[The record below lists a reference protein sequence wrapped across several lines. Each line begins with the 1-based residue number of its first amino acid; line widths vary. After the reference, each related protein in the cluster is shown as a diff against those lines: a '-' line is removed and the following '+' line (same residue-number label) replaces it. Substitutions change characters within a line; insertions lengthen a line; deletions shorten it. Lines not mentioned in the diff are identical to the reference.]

1 MLQLITGPARS
12 GKTQLLYKEL
22 TERMNRGELSWVLV
36 PEQFSLYTEKEIIRQ
51 FGLPAQ
57 KLIKVITFSR
67 LCNLVL
73 HELGPLRMQYIDGT
87 GKHIIAARALEYNGD
102 KLTYLKRNLHQKGF
116 PQILADTLSECKRYG
131 VSPQALQFASE
142 QTQIPELKQK
152 LDELSLL
159 YQTYNELIEEHHAD
173 AEDNLTLVSPRLS
186 KCDFLQGKL
195 FARHFRSFTPVEHQ
209 ALKELL
215 QKMDLTILL
224 DTWDLPEFGGI
235 FRPVQTTIQKLRQ
248 SAKDVD
254 IPESPIVA
262 LSPPEAQNELTYLQ
276 QKYFDYKAKP
286 YSQKTD
292 SVFLYETQNR
302 YREMEAAAD
311 LIVRLCRTKQYRFRD
326 FLVLARNTESYARVL
341 PSVFQTREIPVF
353 LDARECLAAK
363 PFLRFLFGTLDILS
377 YGHSYERI
385 MTIARSEIFPLS
397 RDEID
402 RLENYI
408 LATAP
413 THAMWE
419 APVWD
424 YLPSHG
430 DYDLEEINR
439 TKDYLLSGVRAI
451 QSAISGRKT
460 GGEIAAAILSWLKDS
475 HLGVRITQLAQDA
488 LNLGKTHISDDYQQ
502 SWNGVLSIL
511 TQLASMM
518 QDTPMTYRQFT
529 ELFEETCNNTE
540 IGRTP
545 QTLDCVVF
553 SGIDRFRSFDTK
565 VVIVLDMV
573 EGVFPKGF
581 SAEGF
586 LSDGERH
593 ILRELGLE
601 LAPGL
606 DIKQQEE
613 QLLLYAVLTAP
624 AEALYLFR
632 PLTDN
637 NDNPYQPST
646 IIKRVKELL
655 PSVEVINPD
664 KTSDPMSGIEG
675 SSGAFSLLAT
685 ALADCGG
692 NPDALSP
699 PLMELYHWFQKNPVY
714 QESLT
719 QLIAF
724 MNAPEPTAISKDM
737 ATALYGAPLSLSASR
752 LETYNACAF
761 RYFLTYGL
769 LLQERELAG
778 LEPRSMGSIQHAAL
792 YRYFTDLKEEGID
805 FADVEK
811 EDCFRRIGQAVES
824 EAIDNSSTLYEASAY
839 YKYIVLRMKDIAAR
853 TAWEV
858 VKFYRSSRFRPYG
871 FEVKIG
877 TTGDVPAL
885 SVKTPEGIELAKV
898 NGFIDRA
905 DTATEEGKTL
915 VSIVDYKS
923 SAKHLDITL
932 AKDGI
937 TLQPLLYSNALCSN
951 MENAVPA
958 AMFYLQMNDPIIGE
972 KDVRGDLELALD
984 KAMKPK
990 GWIVQ
995 DPQVVS
1001 AYTNDGDKNFVPSE
1015 QTTYITR
1022 EELTTR
1028 IAEANQKIQES
1039 AGDIASGIIAANPYR
1054 TRKHD
1059 ACEYCAYHGICQKHG

>member
-12 GKTQLLYKEL
+12 GKDQLLYREL

-36 PEQFSLYTEKEIIRQ
+36 PEQFSLFTEKEIIRQ

-67 LCNLVL
+67 LCNLAL

-87 GKHIIAARALEYNGD
+87 GKHIIASRTLECMEH
-102 KLTYLKRNLHQKGF
+102 KLTYLKRNVHQKGF
-116 PQILADTLSECKRYG
+116 SKILADTLSECKRYG
-131 VSPQALQFASE
+131 VSPQALQFAAE
-142 QTQIPELKQK
+142 QTQLPDLSQK
-152 LDELSLL
+152 LDELSIL
-159 YQTYNELIEEHHAD
+159 YQTYNELIEEHYSD
-173 AEDNLTLVSPRLS
+173 AEDNLSLVCPRLS
-186 KCDFLQGKL
+186 NCTFLQGKL
-195 FARHFRSFTPVEHQ
+195 FIRHFRSFTPVEHH
-209 ALKELL
+209 ALGELM
-215 QKMDLTILL
+215 QKMDLTVLL
-224 DTWDLPEFGGI
+224 DTSNRPEFGGI
-235 FRPVQTTIQKLRQ
+235 FKQVESTIQKLRQ
-248 SAKDVD
+248 SAEDAN
-254 IPESPIVA
+254 IPEAPAVTLTPQNA
-262 LSPPEAQNELTYLQ
+262 EDGLSYLQ

-286 YSQKTD
+286 CSEKTD
-292 SVFLYETQNR
+292 SVCLYETQNR
-302 YREMEAAAD
+302 YREIEAAAD
-311 LIVRLCRTKQYRFRD
+311 LIVRLCRTQQYRFRD
-326 FLVLARNTESYARVL
+326 FLILARNTESYARIL
-341 PSVFQTREIPVF
+341 PSVFRTREIPVF
-353 LDARECLAAK
+353 LDARSSLSSK

-377 YGHSYERI
+377 HGHSYERM

-397 RDEID
+397 RREID
-402 RLENYI
+402 QLENYI

-424 YLPSHG
+424 YLPAQNE
-430 DYDLEEINR
+430 YNLEEINH
-439 TKDYLLSGVRAI
+439 TKDILLSGVRAI
-451 QSAISGRKT
+451 QSSISGRKT
-460 GGEIAAAILSWLKDS
+460 GGEIAAAILSWMKDS
-475 HLGVRITQLAQDA
+475 RLGERITELAQNA
-488 LNLGKTHISDDYQQ
+488 LNLGENDIADDYQQ

-511 TQLASMM
+511 TQLSAMM

-529 ELFEETCNNTE
+529 DLFQETCNNTE
-540 IGRTP
+540 VGRTP

-553 SGIDRFRSFDTK
+553 SCIDRFRSDNAK
-565 VVIVLDMV
+565 VVIVLDLV

-581 SAEGF
+581 TSEGF

-593 ILRELGLE
+593 ILRKLGLE

-606 DIKQQEE
+606 DTKQQEE
-613 QLLLYAVLTAP
+613 QLLLYAVLNAP
-624 AEALYLFR
+624 SEKLYLFR

-637 NDNPYQPST
+637 NDEPYQPSS

-655 PSVEVINPD
+655 PDAPVVNPD
-664 KTSDPMSGIEG
+664 KTGDPLSGIEG

-692 NPDALSP
+692 NPDSLSP
-699 PLMELYHWFQKNPVY
+699 PLLELYHWFQKNPEY
-714 QESLT
+714 QESLA
-719 QLIAF
+719 QLISF
-724 MNAPEPTAISKDM
+724 MNAPEPTAISKELT
-737 ATALYGAPLSLSASR
+737 TALYGVPLSLSASR

-769 LLQERELAG
+769 LLQEREMAG

-792 YRYFTDLKEEGID
+792 YRYFTDLRKAGID
-805 FADVEK
+805 FEDVKK
-811 EDCFRRIGQAVES
+811 EDCFRQIGEAVEA

-871 FEVKIG
+871 YEVKIG
-877 TTGDVPAL
+877 TKGDVPAL
-885 SVKTPEGIELAKV
+885 SVKAADGTELATVK
-898 NGFIDRA
+898 GFIDRA
-905 DTATEEGKTL
+905 DTASSEEKTL

-937 TLQPLLYSNALCSN
+937 TLQPLLYSHALCNN
-951 MENAVPA
+951 MENAIPA
-958 AMFYLQMNDPIIGE
+958 AMFYLQMNDPIIAE

-990 GWIVQ
+990 GWIVN
-995 DPQVVS
+995 DPEVVS
-1001 AYTNDGDKNFVPSE
+1001 AYTNDGDKTFVPSE

-1022 EELTTR
+1022 EELNTR

-1039 AGDIASGIIAANPYR
+1039 AGDIASGVIGANPYR

-1059 ACEYCAYHGICQKHG
+1059 ACEYCAYHGICQKHR